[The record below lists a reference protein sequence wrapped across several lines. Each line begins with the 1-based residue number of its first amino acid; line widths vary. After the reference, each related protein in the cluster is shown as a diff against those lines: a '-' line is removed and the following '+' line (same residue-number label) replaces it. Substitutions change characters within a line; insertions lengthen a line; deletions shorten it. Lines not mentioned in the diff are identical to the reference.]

1 MSEKQLYFAI
11 YGNIYQSGHN
21 QTVADVLATMR
32 RYGAKMSMDSGFLNY
47 IKKIGIDTDSIEPI
61 NYKQFKADFIVSM
74 GGDGTMLRAVSHAG
88 FRHIPIIGINLGRLG
103 FLADVMAEEA
113 PTFIENI
120 YHGKYRFVE
129 RSVIEAHT
137 DEEKL
142 AGTPFAL
149 NEVALL
155 KRDEAA
161 MIKIS
166 ASVNG
171 QFLLNYQAD
180 GLIVA
185 TPTGSTAYSLSNGGP
200 VIAPQTHVIC
210 LTPVAPHSLN
220 VRPIVVADNVEITLK
235 VESRSHNFLIAIDG
249 RSQKID
255 DGTTIKIKKAPF
267 CIRLVKGV
275 DKRYFRTLRDKL
287 LWGADAR

>member
-1 MSEKQLYFAI
+1 MTEKPFRFAI
-11 YGNIYQSGHN
+11 YGNVYQTDHN
-21 QTVADVLATMR
+21 QTIADVLAVMR
-32 RYGAKMSMDSGFLNY
+32 RHEAKVAVDTKFLGY
-47 IKKIGIDTDSIEPI
+47 LATIGINTDGFTAIDYSHFE
-61 NYKQFKADFIVSM
+61 ADFIVSM
-74 GGDGTMLRAVSHAG
+74 GGDGTLLRAVSHAG

-103 FLADVMAEEA
+103 FLADVMADEA
-113 PTFIENI
+113 PQFIENVI
-120 YHGKYRFVE
+120 QGKYRIVE
-129 RSVIEAHT
+129 RSVIQAES
-137 DEEKL
+137 DGDKL
-142 AGTPFAL
+142 SGTPYAL

-161 MIKIS
+161 MIKIA
-166 ASVNG
+166 ASVDG

-185 TPTGSTAYSLSNGGP
+185 TPSGSTAYSLSNGGP
-200 VIAPQTHVIC
+200 VIAPQTRVIC

-220 VRPIVVADNVEITLK
+220 VRPIVVDDNVVITLK

-249 RSQKID
+249 RSQKLD
-255 DGTTIKIKKAPF
+255 DGTTISIHKAPF
-267 CIRLVKGV
+267 TVRLVKGV

>member
-1 MSEKQLYFAI
+1 MTEKQLYFAI

-21 QTVADVLATMR
+21 QTIANVLATMR
-32 RYGAKMSMDSGFLNY
+32 RHGAKMSMDSEFLSY
-47 IKKIGIDTDSIEPI
+47 IRNVGIDTDGIEPI
-61 NYKQFKADFIVSM
+61 DYGRFKADFIVSM

-113 PTFIENI
+113 STFIENI
-120 YHGKYRFVE
+120 YHDEYRFVE
-129 RSVIEAHT
+129 RSVIEAQA
-137 DEEKL
+137 DDRKL
-142 AGTPFAL
+142 EGTPFAL

-166 ASVNG
+166 TSLNG

-180 GLIVA
+180 GLVVA

-200 VIAPQTHVIC
+200 VIAPQTNVIC

-220 VRPIVVADNVEITLK
+220 VRPIVVSDSVEITLK

-249 RSQKID
+249 RSQKLD
-255 DGTTIKIKKAPF
+255 DGTIIRIKKAPF
-267 CIRLVKGV
+267 CVRLVKGV